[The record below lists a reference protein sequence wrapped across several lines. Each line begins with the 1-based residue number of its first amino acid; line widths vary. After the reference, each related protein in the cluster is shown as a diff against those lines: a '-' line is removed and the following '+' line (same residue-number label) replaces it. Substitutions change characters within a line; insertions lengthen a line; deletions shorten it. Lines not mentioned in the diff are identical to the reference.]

1 MFRKVELPTIQSM
14 KRPKSSVFPLFIHW
28 LRMESVLLQNPII
41 IGLGLTLLY
50 VALFGKS
57 ILLLCIIFVSFSIIS
72 IFLPLS
78 DRFLWKDGTKDL
90 VDVTFSW
97 RELNQSG
104 WWNSIS
110 ADSIMQNMFQ
120 KIRWIRNRIHQVP
133 EIVFFNI
140 LLLSEYLQECDNHF
154 LKRVISH
161 VSIISLL
168 CILCNSMHFRHLY
181 LVVQL
186 LRVVHLPPF
195 STQSALL
202 HILRMILNVLLDFV
216 CYYGLHAFFRVGFA
230 SLGIYLLIYM
240 GQWMQCTV
248 PTVSYK

>member
-28 LRMESVLLQNPII
+28 LRMESVLLQNPVI

-168 CILCNSMHFRHLY
+168 CILCNISIHPLMKFLHSVDAFSSSLSRCTTIACCTFTSVLY
-181 LVVQL
+181 S
-186 LRVVHLPPF
+186 VHSSPHSSNDPKCL
-195 STQSALL
+195 T
-202 HILRMILNVLLDFV
+202 R
-216 CYYGLHAFFRVGFA
+216 
-230 SLGIYLLIYM
+230 
-240 GQWMQCTV
+240 
-248 PTVSYK
+248 